1 MNSSLLC
8 WPDASPAALCP
19 GFDASE
25 LKRDWFMT
33 EEVAFG
39 EGIAPFFDA
48 RFRVASSL
56 AETDVADLAG
66 NLMVELP
73 PCDHDPLNHTQH
85 WLVDEAWLR
94 AGSPLDVR

>member
-1 MNSSLLC
+1 
-8 WPDASPAALCP
+8 
-19 GFDASE
+19 FDASE

-66 NLMVELP
+66 NLMAT
-73 PCDHDPLNHTQH
+73 HRLNIIPRDDANMDV
-85 WLVDEAWLR
+85 VDGLAALNTALQTASHEIRRLTPVIL
-94 AGSPLDVR
+94 G